1 MKSVGR
7 RITSIDF
14 FRSIAIF
21 SVILVH
27 TKPFMRDL
35 FPDSSY
41 RLTEYLFN
49 QPPRFAVPF
58 FFMAAGYFMARKYDD
73 APDRMTGLGRYVQ
86 RLLFLLLAW
95 SIVYTLIPS
104 EWQTLATEPYLPGLS
119 SKANSLL
126 ASPILLLFE
135 GAKVH
140 LWFLPSLSLGA
151 TLLGLLAGS
160 GRTMPLCLIAALLFV
175 IGLLGGSYSV
185 TPLGLDL
192 PFTTRDG
199 PFLSTIC
206 LAIGFLLYRR
216 GPAPLSQAQALLL
229 LSVGLGLH
237 VLESWVLWHYYAVPM
252 LRHNYLIGTV
262 IGATGLLLFALAAPD
277 FGQRSNLHSLGR
289 DTLGIYLSHYL
300 FVDALTPLTHLFELH
315 IWQFVFPLL
324 VFLLALALSRTLGRW
339 RWTKPLVS

>member
-1 MKSVGR
+1 M

-21 SVILVH
+21 SVILIH
-27 TKPFMRDL
+27 TKPFMSDL
-35 FPDSSY
+35 FPDASY
-41 RLTEYLFN
+41 RLAEYLFN

-58 FFMAAGYFMARKYDD
+58 FFMVAGYFMARKYQGT
-73 APDRMTGLGRYVQ
+73 PDRRAGLSRYVQ

-95 SIVYTLIPS
+95 SILYTLIPS

-140 LWFLPSLSLGA
+140 LWFLPSLGLGVV
-151 TLLGLLAGS
+151 LLGLLTGS
-160 GRTMPLCLIAALLFV
+160 GRTMPHCFFAGLLFV
-175 IGLLGGSYSV
+175 IGLLGGSYAV

-206 LAIGFLLYRR
+206 LTIGFLLYRR
-216 GPAPLSQAQALLL
+216 GPVPVPPAQALLVL
-229 LSVGLGLH
+229 MTGLALH
-237 VLESWVLWHYYAVPM
+237 VLESWALWHYYAVPM
-252 LRHNYLIGTV
+252 LRHNYLVGTV

-324 VFLLALALSRTLGRW
+324 VFLLSLALTRTLGRW
-339 RWTKPLVS
+339 PWSKSLVS